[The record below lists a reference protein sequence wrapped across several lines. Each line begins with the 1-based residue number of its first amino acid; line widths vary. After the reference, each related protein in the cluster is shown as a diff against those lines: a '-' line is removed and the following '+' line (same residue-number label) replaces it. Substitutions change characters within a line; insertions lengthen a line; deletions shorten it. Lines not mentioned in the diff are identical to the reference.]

1 MYFPTSKNA
10 VDVPSNL
17 FAFRAKLA
25 HHSSLAP
32 IPLKQCIESNATHT
46 HISCKTKKKKRKR
59 KHLYC
64 GTNSQLP
71 LQHPGDLD
79 LHQDL
84 GLPAREQY

>member
-17 FAFRAKLA
+17 FAFRPKLA

-46 HISCKTKKKKRKR
+46 HISCKTKKKKKAFVLWY
-59 KHLYC
+59 KLTVAPATPW
-64 GTNSQLP
+64 G
-71 LQHPGDLD
+71 PGSPSRPRAPCQRTILV
-79 LHQDL
+79 
-84 GLPAREQY
+84 